1 MKNYAYWFLC
11 VGLLGAPYYCSAQK
25 EEISVMPN
33 QNQKIGEEPMN
44 ELDSFFDN
52 PDAIRVAD
60 DVEIK
65 EPSPLVLMIRR
76 VLSPLAQIYTF
87 TTLKFRKFKSW
98 FVQQALYLRLIRG
111 NSNDQK
117 HESHK

>member
-1 MKNYAYWFLC
+1 MKNYAHWFLC
-11 VGLLGAPYYCSAQK
+11 IGLLAAPYYCSAQK
-25 EEISVMPN
+25 EEISVIPN
-33 QNQKIGEEPMN
+33 QNHKSDEEPMN

-65 EPSPLVLMIRR
+65 EPSLFVFMMRR
-76 VLSPLAQIYTF
+76 ALSPLAQVYTF
-87 TTLKFRKFKSW
+87 TVLKFRKFKSW
-98 FVQQALYLRLIRG
+98 FVQQALYLRLIGG

-117 HESHK
+117 HESHQ